1 MDPGSTGSSTPTLPA
16 MRALLYL
23 ASVLVL
29 IIGLS
34 LFFLSDNTAE
44 FFAWT
49 IGVPLQAAFLG
60 ASYLTAFVLEF
71 LAARERVWARARI
84 AVPAVLIFTS
94 LTLVVT
100 LLHLD
105 RFHFNA
111 PLWYT
116 VVGTWVW
123 FLVYASVPILMAIT
137 LFFQLRARRGDPARV
152 MPLQPWV
159 RLVLFAQGAV
169 MLVLGIGFFLVPETF
184 NPLWV
189 WALTPLTGRAL
200 GAWLI
205 GLGIAAVHAG
215 VENDWARLRAIMAG
229 YVVFAVL
236 QGVALMRYPTADGL
250 NWSAPNTW
258 IYVAFLLSFLF
269 VGVFGVLQVR
279 AARRSPTA

>member
-1 MDPGSTGSSTPTLPA
+1 MAPASSASVTPTIPA

-44 FFAWT
+44 YFAWT

-71 LAARERVWARARI
+71 LSARERVWARARI
-84 AVPAVLIFTS
+84 AVPAVLVFTT

-105 RFHFNA
+105 RFNFNA
-111 PLWYT
+111 PNWYT
-116 VVGTWVW
+116 VLGTWVW
-123 FLVYASVPILMAIT
+123 FLVYASVPVLMAIT

-152 MPLQPWV
+152 TPLPAWV
-159 RLVLFAQGAV
+159 RIILFLQGGL
-169 MLVLGIGFFLVPETF
+169 MLVLGIGFFLAPATF
-184 NPLWV
+184 NPYWV

-215 VENDWARLRAIMAG
+215 LENDWARLRAIMVG

-236 QGVALMRYPTADGL
+236 QGIALVRYPTADGL
-250 NWSAPNTW
+250 NWTALNTW
-258 IYVAFLLSFLF
+258 LYVAFLLSLLF
-269 VGVFGVLQVR
+269 VGVFGVIRVR
-279 AARRSPTA
+279 AALRQDAG